1 MISCANM
8 DSRDR
13 EARIYFV
20 RMDLIENVLVTNE
33 VALDR
38 GDNMND
44 TLLISKWALIRRKE
58 LADIPENLEIHPDFL
73 QSLSH
78 EVFESAFWEVGDL
91 FYQIYTDMADNPQR
105 FGLPLY
111 QSESFGNLFHF
122 EEGMKHVNSTL
133 TFLWQL

>member
-38 GDNMND
+38 GDKMND
-44 TLLISKWALIRRKE
+44 TLLISKWALIRRNE
-58 LADIPENLEIHPDFL
+58 LADIPKNLEIHPDFL

-105 FGLPLY
+105 FGLLLY
-111 QSESFGNLFHF
+111 QSESFGYLFHF
-122 EEGMKHVNSTL
+122 EEGMKHVNTTL